1 MSTPT
6 EDPADDAERDGA
18 ITSEQ
23 GFAVGSLCRL
33 SGLGLKNMPR
43 QNQRLCTVVGFGSTR
58 NQVRVKFAG
67 SKAAKTLH
75 SSYLELIA
83 SSDIENHE

>member
-6 EDPADDAERDGA
+6 EDPADDADRDRA
-18 ITSEQ
+18 NTSEQ

-33 SGLGLKNMPR
+33 SALGTKNMPR
-43 QNQRLCTVVGFGSTR
+43 QGQRFCTVVGFGSTR

-67 SKAAKTLH
+67 SKAARTLH
-75 SSYLELIA
+75 ASYLELIA
-83 SSDIENHE
+83 SPDSEKS